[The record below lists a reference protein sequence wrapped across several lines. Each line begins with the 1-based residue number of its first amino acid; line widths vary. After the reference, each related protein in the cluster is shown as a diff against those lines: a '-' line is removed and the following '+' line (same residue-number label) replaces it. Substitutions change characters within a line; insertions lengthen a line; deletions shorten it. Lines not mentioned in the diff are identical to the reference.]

1 MAGNHQ
7 NTSDWIQHV
16 PSGWTLGRL
25 KNSVSSVVN
34 GVWGEDPSDDTDGVI
49 CVRVADFD
57 RVKFSVRLDNPT
69 FRAISATDFAKRRLS
84 YGDLLI
90 EKSGGSGDLNPVGFV
105 VRYEHDV
112 PAVCSNFVAR
122 VKTSQIADSN
132 FFKYVHAAAYAAGV
146 NKRAIK
152 QTTGI
157 QNLDMEAYL
166 NELAPYPPLE
176 EQQAIA
182 SFLDRETA
190 KLDQLIEKKRRLI
203 ELLQEYRQAIITQA
217 VTKGLDPNVP
227 MKDSGIPWIGEVPV
241 HWAVMKMTHIFG
253 GIGSGTTPDSNE
265 PEYYDGDIPW
275 VITGDLNDDEL
286 WETSKHVTA
295 SALAKYTSL
304 KLYPPGTL
312 LVAMY
317 GATIGKLAILRIS
330 ATTNQACCALY
341 NPRNVDTKFVFYW
354 FMAHRRHIVSF
365 GVGGGQPNIS
375 QEIIRNLRVAVPPL
389 EEQKR
394 ILEYIESSTTNIGKA
409 IRKLESQIELILE
422 YRQALISSAVTGQID
437 VGSGPRVKWRWP
449 CRE

>member
-1 MAGNHQ
+1 V
-7 NTSDWIQHV
+7 SSIQRERWV
-16 PSGWTLGRL
+16 ISRL
-25 KNSVSSVVN
+25 KYYVDINPSKAEVSGLPQDTEVSFLPMVAVSESGEFDASRN
-34 GVWGEDPSDDTDGVI
+34 GTISDYISGYTYFRDGDVLLAKITPCFENGKSALVYGLKNGLGFGSTEFHVLRAKGNMDPSYLAYL
-49 CVRVADFD
+49 VR
-57 RVKFSVRLDNPT
+57 SHP
-69 FRAISATDFAKRRLS
+69 FRAFGEASMI
-84 YGDLLI
+84 G
-90 EKSGGSGDLNPVGFV
+90 
-105 VRYEHDV
+105 
-112 PAVCSNFVAR
+112 
-122 VKTSQIADSN
+122 
-132 FFKYVHAAAYAAGV
+132 AAGQ
-146 NKRAIK
+146 KRVPESFVTEFK
-152 QTTGI
+152 Q
-157 QNLDMEAYL
+157 AF
-166 NELAPYPPLE
+166 PPLK
-176 EQQAIA
+176 EQRAIA

-295 SALAKYTSL
+295 SALARYTSL

-437 VGSGPRVKWRWP
+437 VRQWSQGEVEVALP
-449 CRE
+449 